1 MAMQVQPNKSLGQN
15 FLFDADILSTIAGYG
30 ELTKSDVVLEIGP
43 GLGTLTAQLCRQ
55 AGRVVAVEYD
65 QNLASQLTD
74 NVTKLL
80 GHKPDNLEIIND
92 DILRFDIAKLP
103 ANYKIVANIPYN
115 ITSKIIEKLWS
126 GDNQPSV
133 AVLLVQRE
141 VAERLTAEPGR
152 LSVLAIS
159 AQIFSTVSLGVVVP
173 AELFTPVPKVDSQ
186 VVIMRRR
193 PQPLISPEQLEQ
205 FFYVVKAG
213 FSEKRK
219 KLRSSLAVGLRTNKA
234 EAERLLAEANIDPN
248 KRAQE
253 LSIDDWKYL
262 AKCD

>member
-30 ELTKSDVVLEIGP
+30 ELAKSDVVLEIGP
-43 GLGTLTAQLCRQ
+43 GLGTLTAQLCQQ

-65 QNLASQLTD
+65 QNLANQLTD

-80 GHKPDNLEIIND
+80 GYKPDNLEIIND

-103 ANYKIVANIPYN
+103 ANYKVVANIPYN

-126 GDNQPSV
+126 GDNRPSV

-141 VAERLTAEPGR
+141 VAERLAAEPGR

-173 AELFTPVPKVDSQ
+173 AKLFTPVPKVDSQ
-186 VVIMRRR
+186 VVIMHRR
-193 PQPLISPEQLEQ
+193 PRPLINPGQLEQ

-234 EAERLLAEANIDPN
+234 EAERLLVEANIDPN

-253 LSIDDWKYL
+253 LSIADWKHL
-262 AKCD
+262 AKCG